1 MLSTTDSLRATSY
14 VFEGGLSSTVPP
26 SITSPTNP
34 HIKAVVKLADRR
46 TRDAA
51 RRTLVEG
58 VREVRLAL
66 AAGVAPV
73 EAYLCPEL
81 IAGPEAEAAARHLVG
96 LAATG
101 MTELFYVTP
110 PVFEKLAYRGNSGG
124 LLLVIAYPNPSLD
137 ALTFRAAPFVVV
149 VEEAEKPGNLGA
161 VLRTADAAGV
171 DALIVPTPLETGFLP
186 RNPVSTAAS
195 TGTDPHNPNVI
206 RASLGAYFTVS
217 TVAAPT
223 DAAIAWLRRQGIAIV
238 ATTPAATT
246 LYTAA
251 DLTGPVAVV
260 MGSEAWGLSETW
272 LAAADVRLRIPMAGQ
287 VDSLNLSAA
296 TALLLYEVV
305 RQRQGSGGA
314 GERG

>member
-1 MLSTTDSLRATSY
+1 MPTH
-14 VFEGGLSSTVPP
+14 
-26 SITSPTNP
+26 ITSPTNP

-46 TRDAA
+46 TRDAT
-51 RRTLVEG
+51 RRTVVEG
-58 VREVRLAL
+58 VREVGMAL

-73 EAYLCPEL
+73 EAYVCPEL
-81 IAGPEAEAAARHLVG
+81 IAGPEAEHAARHLVG
-96 LAATG
+96 LAASG
-101 MTELFYVTP
+101 MTELFYVSP

-171 DALIVPTPLETGFLP
+171 DALIVPTPIETGFGEQEFAP
-186 RNPVSTAAS
+186 RNPVSTAS

-206 RASLGAYFTVS
+206 RASLGAYFTVP
-217 TVAAPT
+217 TVAAP
-223 DAAIAWLRRQGIAIV
+223 AGEAIAWLRRRGIAIV
-238 ATTPAATT
+238 ATTPAAET
-246 LYTAA
+246 LYTDA

-272 LAAADVRLRIPMAGQ
+272 LAAADVRVRIPMAGQ

-305 RQRQGSGGA
+305 RQRQGSMGA
-314 GERG
+314 GEQG

>member
-1 MLSTTDSLRATSY
+1 MTTT
-14 VFEGGLSSTVPP
+14 
-26 SITSPTNP
+26 ITSPTNP
-34 HIKAVVKLADRR
+34 RVKAVVKLADRR

-81 IAGPEAEAAARHLVG
+81 IAGPEAETAARHLVG

-171 DALIVPTPLETGFLP
+171 DALIVPTPIETGFLG
-186 RNPVSTAAS
+186 RNPVSIAS

-206 RASLGAYFTVS
+206 RASLGAYFTVP
-217 TVAAPT
+217 TVAAP
-223 DAAIAWLRRQGIAIV
+223 AGEAIAWLRRQGIAIV
-238 ATTPAATT
+238 ATTPAAET

-305 RQRQGSGGA
+305 RQRGTREA
-314 GERG
+314 RGQR